1 MDHPWFGVNL
11 DTGNFR
17 TDNPY
22 ADMAAAA
29 PYAVNVQVKVELRV
43 NGKPEPTDLAR
54 VMNILRKANFQGYVV
69 LEYEAKEDPYT
80 TIPPVLK
87 KMQPLLRG

>member
-1 MDHPWFGVNL
+1 
-11 DTGNFR
+11 
-17 TDNPY
+17 
-22 ADMAAAA
+22 
-29 PYAVNVQVKVELRV
+29 
-43 NGKPEPTDLAR
+43 
-54 VMNILRKANFQGYVV
+54 MNILRKANFQGYVV